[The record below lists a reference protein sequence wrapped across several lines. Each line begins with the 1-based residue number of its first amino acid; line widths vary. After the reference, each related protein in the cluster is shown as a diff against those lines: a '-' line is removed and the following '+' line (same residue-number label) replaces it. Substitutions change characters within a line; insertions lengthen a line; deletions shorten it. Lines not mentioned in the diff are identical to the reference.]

1 MFHMKAHR
9 RDAGRITGRRG
20 AALPAGRLARL
31 SLGAAVF
38 SGAAAGAALAGAR
51 LAARR
56 FGTPEEKETR
66 FLTPWELG
74 LPYEDVAFWT
84 EDGLRLGAWWL
95 PNPEARRTVVIL
107 SGHNGA
113 RQDTL
118 GIGGAL
124 YRAGSNVLLLDNR
137 GRGSSEGDR
146 VSLGGHERLDARAA
160 VGYALGRA
168 PEVPLALLGY
178 SMGGAVALMTAADDR
193 RVGAVVADSPF
204 ASQRELLL
212 RHLRE
217 RIGPLAGPT
226 LALASTFLDYR
237 MSEVEP
243 VRYVARISP
252 RPLLLIHGEQDD
264 VTDPNDSRRMFAAAG
279 EPKELWTVPEAAHV
293 ESYYADREVYCRRV
307 IGFLDRS
314 L

>member
-1 MFHMKAHR
+1 MFHMKEHR
-9 RDAGRITGRRG
+9 REAGRITGRRG

-74 LPYEDVAFWT
+74 LPYEDVAFRT

-95 PNPEARRTVVIL
+95 PNPQAQRTVVIL

-137 GRGSSEGDR
+137 GGEAPRETGSPSGATSGSMRGPPSDTPS
-146 VSLGGHERLDARAA
+146 DAPRRSRSRFSGTRWA
-160 VGYALGRA
+160 GR
-168 PEVPLALLGY
+168 
-178 SMGGAVALMTAADDR
+178 
-193 RVGAVVADSPF
+193 
-204 ASQRELLL
+204 
-212 RHLRE
+212 
-217 RIGPLAGPT
+217 
-226 LALASTFLDYR
+226 
-237 MSEVEP
+237 
-243 VRYVARISP
+243 
-252 RPLLLIHGEQDD
+252 
-264 VTDPNDSRRMFAAAG
+264 SR
-279 EPKELWTVPEAAHV
+279 
-293 ESYYADREVYCRRV
+293 
-307 IGFLDRS
+307 
-314 L
+314 